1 VFISKLT
8 QIKAK
13 HLKAILIAFS
23 SFCGL
28 YVSILNVSYADP
40 MRPPGFGVVST
51 KSEYRSTSFQLSQI
65 LISKEQ
71 GAERKRAVI
80 NEVLVSEGDSISGAK
95 VLRIEPEKVTIKV
108 NGKKNVLVISDA
120 KGFKIKR
127 ESE

>member
-1 VFISKLT
+1 MFISKLT
-8 QIKAK
+8 QINEKYF
-13 HLKAILIAFS
+13 KAILIAFS
-23 SFCGL
+23 LCCGL
-28 YVSILNVSYADP
+28 YLSFSNVSYADP
-40 MRPPGFGVVST
+40 MRPPSFGVVST
-51 KSEYRSTSFQLSQI
+51 KSEYRSTSFQVSQI
-65 LISKEQ
+65 LISKEH

-95 VLRIEPEKVTIKV
+95 VLRIEPEKVTIRV